1 MKANENRAD
10 ITPTYEAK
18 PSKFVRSTRSIA
30 LRIKEDYDNH
40 AVTME

>member
-1 MKANENRAD
+1 MNDND
-10 ITPTYEAK
+10 SGITPTYEAK

-40 AVTME
+40 AVDME